1 MQREFGKADSLSYI
15 TNKKNMKKVLV
26 VLVVALSIVLVKFSN
41 KIVEL
46 EKQNS
51 ILQDELNEITQ
62 NMWGE
67 SHADWD

>member
-1 MQREFGKADSLSYI
+1 
-15 TNKKNMKKVLV
+15 MKKVLV

-51 ILQDELNEITQ
+51 VLKEDIQMYEDFVFGDREHL
-62 NMWGE
+62 
-67 SHADWD
+67 

>member
-26 VLVVALSIVLVKFSN
+26 VLVVVLSIVLVKFSN

>member
-1 MQREFGKADSLSYI
+1 MNFIIKVYS
-15 TNKKNMKKVLV
+15 MKKVLV

-51 ILQDELNEITQ
+51 VLKEDIQMYEDFIFGDREHL
-62 NMWGE
+62 
-67 SHADWD
+67 

>member
-1 MQREFGKADSLSYI
+1 MNFI
-15 TNKKNMKKVLV
+15 TKVYNMKKVLV

-51 ILQDELNEITQ
+51 VLKEDIQMYEDFIL
-62 NMWGE
+62 GE
-67 SHADWD
+67 REHL

>member
-1 MQREFGKADSLSYI
+1 
-15 TNKKNMKKVLV
+15 MKKVLV

>member
-1 MQREFGKADSLSYI
+1 MEKQIPFRILQI
-15 TNKKNMKKVLV
+15 KKNMKKVLV